1 MVRRNQEH
9 GEMTKT
15 EKESLQKRKY
25 PDFYER
31 LVPIAIGV
39 MAVMIVGLL
48 IFALGVAAG
57 LIQGV

>member
-15 EKESLQKRKY
+15 EKESLQKREY
-25 PDFYER
+25 PPFYER